1 MLFGGVFSE
10 LEDRRGKRG
19 KRYELEPLLCAIVL
33 ALLTEAKSL
42 RKIEGFIVERRAQLN
57 LLFGTSWRKAP
68 CWVAIRDF
76 LLSLDEQELE
86 SVFRAHAQQ
95 QISPPPGR
103 RFIAIDGK
111 ALRGSADRLNDVAA
125 RQLVS
130 AFDHDDLI
138 VLGHVEVSD
147 KSNEIPAAQSLI
159 ESFGLA
165 GRVFT
170 MDALHCQKKR

>member
-95 QISPPPGR
+95 QIS
-103 RFIAIDGK
+103 RFCRSK
-111 ALRGSADRLNDVAA
+111 ELR
-125 RQLVS
+125 
-130 AFDHDDLI
+130 
-138 VLGHVEVSD
+138 
-147 KSNEIPAAQSLI
+147 
-159 ESFGLA
+159 
-165 GRVFT
+165 
-170 MDALHCQKKR
+170 